1 MTKPENYPHPVIQV
15 YPGKLV
21 ITKSFSGLS
30 DEVLAQ
36 LQNSMTFTLTIN
48 GTEYEIPFA
57 GNFVK
62 DEENGLWVSRDK
74 VDYTDKTTNTVHSLD
89 LTKFAPG
96 TTYTIV
102 ENNAELSGYEL
113 TPTETVSSAKRNA
126 EVVIY
131 TEKDNNKKIGK
142 NEIETYAFT
151 NAYEPLK
158 QTIRIE
164 KYEKNGETLTPLAE
178 MKFTLTGTSGTSLW
192 KLRAS

>member
-1 MTKPENYPHPVIQV
+1 M
-15 YPGKLV
+15 
-21 ITKSFSGLS
+21 
-30 DEVLAQ
+30 
-36 LQNSMTFTLTIN
+36 
-48 GTEYEIPFA
+48 
-57 GNFVK
+57 
-62 DEENGLWVSRDK
+62 
-74 VDYTDKTTNTVHSLD
+74 DYTDKTTNTVHSLD

-178 MKFTLTGTSGTSLW
+178 MKFTLTGT
-192 KLRAS
+192 

>member
-1 MTKPENYPHPVIQV
+1 M
-15 YPGKLV
+15 
-21 ITKSFSGLS
+21 
-30 DEVLAQ
+30 
-36 LQNSMTFTLTIN
+36 
-48 GTEYEIPFA
+48 
-57 GNFVK
+57 
-62 DEENGLWVSRDK
+62 
-74 VDYTDKTTNTVHSLD
+74 
-89 LTKFAPG
+89 
-96 TTYTIV
+96 

-178 MKFTLTGTSGTSLW
+178 MKFTLTGTKIDGTVYTAVYGTDENGIPKDGYISDANGLVIGA
-192 KLRAS
+192 LELPYGSYVLHEEGEGQLL